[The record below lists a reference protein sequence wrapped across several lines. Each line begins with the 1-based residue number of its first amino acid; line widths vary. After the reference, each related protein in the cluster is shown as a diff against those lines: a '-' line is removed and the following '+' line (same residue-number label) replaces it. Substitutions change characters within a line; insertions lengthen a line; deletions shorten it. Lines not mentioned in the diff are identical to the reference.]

1 MLANLQIIEYLRAFL
16 GGRLAW
22 SPLGMLLIISGTFGL
37 FRRDVVVA
45 AGRYDAGTVGE
56 DAELVLRLHRHQRE
70 RRRRRAA
77 G

>member
-22 SPLGMLLIISGTFGL
+22 SPLGMPLIISGTFGL
-37 FRRDVVVA
+37 RRDVVVA

-56 DAELVLRLHRHQRE
+56 DAELVLRLHRYQRE
-70 RRRRRAA
+70 RRRRRPA